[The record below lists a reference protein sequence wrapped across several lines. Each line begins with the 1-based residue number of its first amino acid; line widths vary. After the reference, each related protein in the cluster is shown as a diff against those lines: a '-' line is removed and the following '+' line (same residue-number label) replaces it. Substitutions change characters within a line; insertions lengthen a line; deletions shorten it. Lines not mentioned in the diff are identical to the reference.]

1 MANPSLVSEE
11 LRRTL
16 SFLGGVGGAVAD
28 AAMARTRG
36 AAGDLPPRRARKGFF
51 VFSPEDPRTP
61 LLYASAVGLLA
72 DRLDI
77 EEKQLLDVSSIPKR
91 TFHRRQQKAETLSA
105 TETDRVLRIARIA
118 SLATQVFGSDEKAR
132 RWLSKDNRM
141 LGAMPLQMLATDA
154 GAHEV
159 EAELNRIEFGDFA

>member
-1 MANPSLVSEE
+1 MADSPLVSEE

-16 SFLGGVGGAVAD
+16 SFLGG
-28 AAMARTRG
+28 AAER
-36 AAGDLPPRRARKGFF
+36 AGVDVPAKRARKGFF
-51 VFSPEDPRTP
+51 VLTPEDPRSP
-61 LLYASAVGLLA
+61 LLYASAIELLA
-72 DRLDI
+72 DWLDV

-118 SLATQVFGSDEKAR
+118 SQAVRVFDSEEKAR
-132 RWLSKDNRM
+132 RWLSKGNRM
-141 LGAMPLQMLATDA
+141 LAAAPLRMLSTDA